1 MAKQKLPICFISYC
15 HDDADFPALEAFEEE
30 IEKQISGAFRIIR
43 DKSNISVGG
52 LISDHEDEIHQAD
65 VVILIC
71 TPQYKRKVKER
82 AGGVHREYGQ
92 ILSRYQI
99 YLDAVKNGNS
109 PRPFALIPIL
119 FSGAHDSSIMSEI
132 SDNLYLD
139 FTKFRVVKGKSGKFE
154 VPEFVQS
161 QHRDIF
167 HQIRSKL
174 DGIRNGIEENFAKE
188 YDYWLNLLF
197 LEDRHE
203 AARKKY
209 RFNNVEDLLNELFV
223 KTRSYNR
230 IVDGDK
236 CILIGRKGSGK
247 STIVDHFHRGND
259 ERYKPP
265 IQIIV
270 DNFDLGFLY
279 NHVFTAPH
287 SSDLQNV
294 LRVETYFE
302 AVWRCYIYLQ
312 CGLTLIE
319 EEAKGANSKGVSEI
333 IADITNLTDK
343 RQKLRWSEFVGV
355 CEAVQAYVNHTIQEI
370 PAGTDF
376 FARVSAKLTVDE
388 IVSSVIGVDQ
398 LDALSRCI
406 SACNRHFVFAL
417 DGFDQRFEDFR
428 SSNSIMSSMDGEEKD
443 NRIQFEIGWLKGLLR
458 SVLELRSSDEI
469 VQDKIAFCITIPQDR
484 YLEVRSTERDDY
496 RYRALAA
503 NLQWSALELS
513 ILIRKRL
520 EGLTTISSDKQL
532 SPLDRLE
539 EVLMAKELSI
549 PRSIEMRV
557 GGNVI
562 TLSFFKYLLRH
573 TFWRPRDFIFYVA
586 AILTNMKYSRKH
598 SKVLDADLVK
608 DIISRTTYDVI
619 GTEFIKE
626 FQSSITNIKKNNWC
640 F

>member
-1 MAKQKLPICFISYC
+1 
-15 HDDADFPALEAFEEE
+15 
-30 IEKQISGAFRIIR
+30 
-43 DKSNISVGG
+43 
-52 LISDHEDEIHQAD
+52 
-65 VVILIC
+65 
-71 TPQYKRKVKER
+71 
-82 AGGVHREYGQ
+82 
-92 ILSRYQI
+92 
-99 YLDAVKNGNS
+99 
-109 PRPFALIPIL
+109 
-119 FSGAHDSSIMSEI
+119 
-132 SDNLYLD
+132 
-139 FTKFRVVKGKSGKFE
+139 
-154 VPEFVQS
+154 
-161 QHRDIF
+161 
-167 HQIRSKL
+167 
-174 DGIRNGIEENFAKE
+174 
-188 YDYWLNLLF
+188 
-197 LEDRHE
+197 
-203 AARKKY
+203 
-209 RFNNVEDLLNELFV
+209 
-223 KTRSYNR
+223 
-230 IVDGDK
+230 
-236 CILIGRKGSGK
+236 
-247 STIVDHFHRGND
+247 
-259 ERYKPP
+259 
-265 IQIIV
+265 
-270 DNFDLGFLY
+270 
-279 NHVFTAPH
+279 
-287 SSDLQNV
+287 
-294 LRVETYFE
+294 VET
-302 AVWRCYIYLQ
+302 
-312 CGLTLIE
+312 
-319 EEAKGANSKGVSEI
+319 GASS
-333 IADITNLTDK
+333 K

-370 PAGTDF
+370 PAGMDF
-376 FARVSAKLTVDE
+376 FARVSAKLAVDE

-406 SACNRHFVFAL
+406 YACSRHFVFAL

-458 SVLELRSSDEI
+458 SVLELRSSDEV

-626 FQSSITNIKKNNWC
+626 FQSSITNIKKIIGAFDKSPITLSFEDFKMRVSRTPFLTSGGLIRLDDPIEKLSLLYEIGFIGVELTSAQMRGGGKSKDVFVFSDGMRVFESLSDEAKMEASYVIHPIFCEYLSLDSDVGRVVCAYSDEYIERNDVIHE
-640 F
+640 